1 MNKYFVIYRD
11 KESKKINRYSSY
23 NKNENLSD
31 MIDKYNSDNTRNH
44 TLEIVIDHDLI
55 SALEI
60 AENNK
65 KLKDY
70 DLRNIEQSIDSLSN
84 EFYLLKESLKR
95 PN

>member
-1 MNKYFVIYRD
+1 MSKYFVICRD

-23 NKNENLSD
+23 NKNENLLE
-31 MIDKYNSDNTRNH
+31 MIYKYNSDNTRNH
-44 TLEIVIDHDLI
+44 TVELVNDNDLI

-70 DLRNIEQSIDSLSN
+70 DLRNIEQSIESMSN
-84 EFYLLKESLKR
+84 EFYLLKESLK
-95 PN
+95 

>member
-1 MNKYFVIYRD
+1 MTKSFVIYRD

-31 MIDKYNSDNTRNH
+31 MIDRYNSDNTRNH
-44 TLEIVIDHDLI
+44 TVELVHDHDLI
-55 SALEI
+55 SAFEI

-70 DLRNIEQSIDSLSN
+70 DLRNIEQSIESMSN
-84 EFYLLKESLKR
+84 EFYLLKESLK
-95 PN
+95 

>member
-44 TLEIVIDHDLI
+44 TVELVSDNDLI

-70 DLRNIEQSIDSLSN
+70 DLRNIEQSIENMSN
-84 EFYLLKESLKR
+84 EFYLLKESLK
-95 PN
+95 

>member
-1 MNKYFVIYRD
+1 
-11 KESKKINRYSSY
+11 
-23 NKNENLSD
+23 

-44 TLEIVIDHDLI
+44 TVELVSDNDLI

-70 DLRNIEQSIDSLSN
+70 DLRNIEQSIENMSN
-84 EFYLLKESLKR
+84 EFYLLKESLK
-95 PN
+95 

>member
-44 TLEIVIDHDLI
+44 TVELVSDNDLI

-70 DLRNIEQSIDSLSN
+70 DLRNIEQSLESMSN
-84 EFYLLKESLKR
+84 EFYLLKESLK
-95 PN
+95 